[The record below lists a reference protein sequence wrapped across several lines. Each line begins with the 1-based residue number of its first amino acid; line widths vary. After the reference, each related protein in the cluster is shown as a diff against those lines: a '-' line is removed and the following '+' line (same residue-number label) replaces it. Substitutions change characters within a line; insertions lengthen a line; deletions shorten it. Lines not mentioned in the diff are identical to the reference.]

1 VALRLEKMFA
11 LPDCTLD
18 RLEQAECLVI
28 TGRYLNTDFL
38 VTLHSPAADFTVIVT
53 VDLACDIDRK
63 SAALVAKFLACL
75 WVTARST
82 NGRVGLKV
90 I

>member
-1 VALRLEKMFA
+1 MALLLEKMFA

-28 TGRYLNTDFL
+28 TVRYLNADLL

-53 VDLACDIDRK
+53 VNQVCDIDRK
-63 SAALVAKFLACL
+63 FTALVTKCLACL
-75 WVTARST
+75 
-82 NGRVGLKV
+82 GY